1 MEPFPGPGQCSL
13 PSSPSAAWVGREDA
27 DSWEP
32 GDWSQEVPSPP
43 HPHARPHACARTGL
57 SARAE
62 VFTLVRR
69 CGSKCLCQGYHRL
82 CARASAENALENRG
96 SSAQASPSPP
106 APLLQCVGLAEP
118 DWPGGAPPGAPP
130 TPFSWAVPAGA
141 QYGGLHCSRI
151 RPPRRVSVPFALRG
165 GADKQGT
172 ISSSKRPQKQ
182 RDWMKQAVQSPWGVQ
197 KPLLSL
203 EGVFLGRGAPLIC
216 GFHP

>member
-13 PSSPSAAWVGREDA
+13 PSSRALPGWGGRMQTA
-27 DSWEP
+27 GSRV
-32 GDWSQEVPSPP
+32 DWSQEVPSPP

-69 CGSKCLCQGYHRL
+69 CGSKCLCQGYHWL
-82 CARASAENALENRG
+82 CAHVSAENALEKRG

-118 DWPGGAPPGAPP
+118 EWPGGAPP

-141 QYGGLHCSRI
+141 QY
-151 RPPRRVSVPFALRG
+151 
-165 GADKQGT
+165 
-172 ISSSKRPQKQ
+172 
-182 RDWMKQAVQSPWGVQ
+182 
-197 KPLLSL
+197 
-203 EGVFLGRGAPLIC
+203 
-216 GFHP
+216 